1 MKTIVVKF
9 GGSSLASAGQ
19 FEKVADI
26 IRAEPA
32 RRYVVASA
40 PGKRDSADTKVTDLL
55 YRCYDLASA
64 KEDFSPV
71 LSQIEARFSDIAA
84 ELGLAF
90 DVAGEIAV
98 IRKHLGHNPQRDY
111 MASRGE
117 YLNSKL
123 LAAFLGYDFLDPA
136 QAVRFF
142 PDGSFDSE
150 TTNEN
155 LAAALSGSERCVV
168 AGFYGAFADGTI
180 HTFSRGGSDVT
191 GSLAAAA
198 LHADLYE
205 NWTDVTGIL
214 AADPRI
220 VTNPVSIAQLSY
232 EELQALSHVGTQVLH
247 ESAVEPVRRRQI
259 PLQIRN
265 TWQPELPGTLIG
277 LPRADCST
285 EPSIV
290 GFAGRRNLAMLRVF
304 SSGIARQS
312 GEILKALS
320 LAGLRVFYSACA
332 LEQLTVLID
341 ADGSSERLHECTER
355 LRAGLPEAQL
365 KLRENLSVLAALLRG
380 TDYLPKLV
388 AAVEANGVP
397 VHYLAD
403 TRPCLLMIVNDSQY
417 EAALRAA
424 YSSCQIIN

>member
-1 MKTIVVKF
+1 MLKITKF
-9 GGSSLASAGQ
+9 GGSSLADASRFLRVRDIVLSDISRRVVVVSA
-19 FEKVADI
+19 A
-26 IRAEPA
+26 
-32 RRYVVASA
+32 
-40 PGKRDSADTKVTDLL
+40 GKRHAGDHKITDLL
-55 YRCYDLASA
+55 YLCHAHLSYGVSCWDLWRRICDRYIDIRNGCSLQFPIEQELERIYSGLSA
-64 KEDFSPV
+64 QTSC
-71 LSQIEARFSDIAA
+71 
-84 ELGLAF
+84 
-90 DVAGEIAV
+90 
-98 IRKHLGHNPQRDY
+98 DY
-111 MASRGE
+111 IASRGE
-117 YLNSKL
+117 YLSARL
-123 LAAFLGYDFLDPA
+123 MAELLGYTFVDSAEWLQFDYAGKILYDESYA
-136 QAVRFF
+136 SLQSLA
-142 PDGSFDSE
+142 DGRKIV
-150 TTNEN
+150 TP
-155 LAAALSGSERCVV
+155 
-168 AGFYGAFADGTI
+168 GFYGVLPNGAV

-417 EAALRAA
+417 DAALRAA
-424 YSSCQIIN
+424 YSSCQIMN

>member
-1 MKTIVVKF
+1 MLKITKF
-9 GGSSLASAGQ
+9 GGSSLADASRFLRVRDIVLSDISRRVVVVSA
-19 FEKVADI
+19 A
-26 IRAEPA
+26 
-32 RRYVVASA
+32 
-40 PGKRDSADTKVTDLL
+40 GKRHAGDHKITDLL
-55 YRCYDLASA
+55 YLCHAHLSYGVSCWDLWRRICDRYIDIRNGCSLQFPIEQELERIYSGLSA
-64 KEDFSPV
+64 QTSC
-71 LSQIEARFSDIAA
+71 
-84 ELGLAF
+84 
-90 DVAGEIAV
+90 
-98 IRKHLGHNPQRDY
+98 DY
-111 MASRGE
+111 IASRGE
-117 YLNSKL
+117 YLSARL
-123 LAAFLGYDFLDPA
+123 MAELLGYTFVDSAEWLQFDYAGKILYDESYA
-136 QAVRFF
+136 SLQSLA
-142 PDGSFDSE
+142 DGRKIV
-150 TTNEN
+150 TP
-155 LAAALSGSERCVV
+155 
-168 AGFYGAFADGTI
+168 GFYGVLPNGAV

-247 ESAVEPVRRRQI
+247 ESAVEPVRKRQI

>member
-1 MKTIVVKF
+1 MLKITKF
-9 GGSSLASAGQ
+9 GGSSLADASRFLRVRDIVLSDISRRVVVVSA
-19 FEKVADI
+19 A
-26 IRAEPA
+26 
-32 RRYVVASA
+32 
-40 PGKRDSADTKVTDLL
+40 GKRHAGDHKITDLL
-55 YRCYDLASA
+55 YLCHAHLSYGVSCWDLWRRICDRYIDIRNGCSLQFPIEQELERIYSGLSA
-64 KEDFSPV
+64 QTSC
-71 LSQIEARFSDIAA
+71 
-84 ELGLAF
+84 
-90 DVAGEIAV
+90 
-98 IRKHLGHNPQRDY
+98 DY
-111 MASRGE
+111 IASRGE
-117 YLNSKL
+117 YLSARL
-123 LAAFLGYDFLDPA
+123 MAELLGYTFVDSAEWLQFDYAGKILYDESYA
-136 QAVRFF
+136 SLQSLA
-142 PDGSFDSE
+142 DGRKIV
-150 TTNEN
+150 TP
-155 LAAALSGSERCVV
+155 
-168 AGFYGAFADGTI
+168 GFYGVLPNGAV

-247 ESAVEPVRRRQI
+247 ESAVEPVRKRQI

-312 GEILKALS
+312 GEIMKALS
-320 LAGLRVFYSACA
+320 LAGLCVFYSACA

-380 TDYLPKLV
+380 TEYLPKLV

>member
-1 MKTIVVKF
+1 MLKITKF
-9 GGSSLASAGQ
+9 GGSSLADASRFLRVRDIVLSDISRRVVVVSA
-19 FEKVADI
+19 A
-26 IRAEPA
+26 
-32 RRYVVASA
+32 
-40 PGKRDSADTKVTDLL
+40 GKRHAGDHKITDLL
-55 YRCYDLASA
+55 YLCHAHLSYGVSCWDLWRRICDRYIDIRNGCSLQFPIEQELEHIYSGLSA
-64 KEDFSPV
+64 QTSC
-71 LSQIEARFSDIAA
+71 
-84 ELGLAF
+84 
-90 DVAGEIAV
+90 
-98 IRKHLGHNPQRDY
+98 DY
-111 MASRGE
+111 IASRGE
-117 YLNSKL
+117 YLSARL
-123 LAAFLGYDFLDPA
+123 MAELLGYTFVDSAEWLQFDYAGKILYDESYA
-136 QAVRFF
+136 SLQSLA
-142 PDGSFDSE
+142 DGRKIV
-150 TTNEN
+150 TP
-155 LAAALSGSERCVV
+155 
-168 AGFYGAFADGTI
+168 GFYGVLPNGAV